1 MTDYS
6 HAIRK
11 SGSTM
16 SLTYN
21 RQSPALTWKRR
32 QRRQRFFGAV
42 VTTLML
48 AAVLYG
54 WLFYVFKVF

>member
-11 SGSTM
+11 PGSTM
-16 SLTYN
+16 STTHS

-32 QRRQRFFGAV
+32 QRRQRIFGAV
-42 VTTLML
+42 VTALL
-48 AAVLYG
+48 FAAVLYG
-54 WLFYVFKVF
+54 WLYVFKVF

>member
-11 SGSTM
+11 SGGTLSIT
-16 SLTYN
+16 SN

-32 QRRQRFFGAV
+32 QRRQRIFSAV
-42 VTTLML
+42 VTTLLL

>member
-1 MTDYS
+1 MTD
-6 HAIRK
+6 
-11 SGSTM
+11 

>member
-11 SGSTM
+11 SGSRM
-16 SLTYN
+16 SITYN
-21 RQSPALTWKRR
+21 RQSAALMWKRR
-32 QRRQRFFGAV
+32 QRRQRIFGAV
-42 VTTLML
+42 IIALLL

-54 WLFYVFKVF
+54 WLYVFKVF

>member
-1 MTDYS
+1 MAAYS
-6 HAIRK
+6 K

-16 SLTYN
+16 SITYN

-32 QRRQRFFGAV
+32 QRRQRIFGAV
-42 VTTLML
+42 VTALLL

-54 WLFYVFKVF
+54 WLYVFKVF